1 MDFFFSGYKFFEYD
15 EIDSTNLEAK
25 RYALEKGAREENSE
39 EAADIPVFIAK
50 HQTSGRGRLG
60 RSFFSPEE
68 TGLYMSLLLSVEQ
81 KLIDTDLITPAAGVA
96 VCRTIEEFSPE
107 KPKIKWVNDIYL
119 NKKKVCG
126 ILTEGIL
133 NPKEGKI
140 SQVIIG
146 IGVNL
151 FEPKTGFPTEIE
163 NIAGFVFNKDF
174 FKNPADAKY
183 QFVEKLLE
191 NLEITLEKSQEKIT
205 MDEYKTRSLVI
216 GKTVTVITPQKKYA
230 ALVKDI
236 TEKGHLIV
244 EYEENGKIQQ
254 TELLSGEVS
263 LKI

>member
-1 MDFFFSGYKFFEYD
+1 MTKTGYDFFEYD

-25 RYALEKGAREENSE
+25 RLVAKKSSATKQ
-39 EAADIPVFIAK
+39 VFLAK
-50 HQTSGRGRLG
+50 RQTAGRGRLG

-68 TGLYMSLLLSVEQ
+68 TGLYMSLLLQIDE
-81 KLIDTDLITPAAGVA
+81 KLLDTDLITPAAGVA
-96 VCRTIEEFSPE
+96 VCRTIDFFYDE
-107 KPKIKWVNDIYL
+107 KGKKANPQIKWVNDIYL

-151 FEPKTGFPTEIE
+151 FEPKTGFPPEIE

-174 FKNPADAKY
+174 FKNPEETKY

-205 MDEYKTRSLVI
+205 MEEYKERSLVI
-216 GKTVTVITPQKKYA
+216 GKTVTVITPQKQYA
-230 ALVKDI
+230 ALVKDV

-244 EYEENGKIQQ
+244 EYEENGQIQQ

-263 LKI
+263 LKL

>member
-1 MDFFFSGYKFFEYD
+1 MTKTGYDFFEYD

-25 RYALEKGAREENSE
+25 RLVAKKSSATKQ
-39 EAADIPVFIAK
+39 VFLAK
-50 HQTSGRGRLG
+50 RQTAGRGRLG

-68 TGLYMSLLLSVEQ
+68 TGLYLSLLLQIDE
-81 KLIDTDLITPAAGVA
+81 KLLDTDLITPAAGVA
-96 VCRTIEEFSPE
+96 VCRTIDFFYDE
-107 KPKIKWVNDIYL
+107 KGKKANPQIKWVNDIYL

-151 FEPKTGFPTEIE
+151 FEPKTGFPPEIE

-174 FKNPADAKY
+174 FKNPEEAKY

-205 MDEYKTRSLVI
+205 MEEYKKRSLVI
-216 GKTVTVITPQKKYA
+216 GKTVTVISGQKTYP
-230 ALVKDI
+230 ALVKDV

-244 EYEENGKIQQ
+244 EYEENGQIQQ

-263 LKI
+263 LRV

>member
-1 MDFFFSGYKFFEYD
+1 MTKTGYDFFEYD

-25 RYALEKGAREENSE
+25 RLVAKKSSATKQ
-39 EAADIPVFIAK
+39 VFLAK
-50 HQTSGRGRLG
+50 RQTAGRGRLG

-68 TGLYMSLLLSVEQ
+68 TGLYMSLLLQIDE
-81 KLIDTDLITPAAGVA
+81 KLLDTDLITPAAGVA
-96 VCRTIEEFSPE
+96 VCRTIDFFYDE
-107 KPKIKWVNDIYL
+107 KGKKANPQIKWVNDIYL

-151 FEPKTGFPTEIE
+151 FEPKTGFPPEIE
-163 NIAGFVFNKDF
+163 NIAGFVYNKDF
-174 FKNPADAKY
+174 FKNPEETKY
-183 QFVEKLLE
+183 QFVAKLLE
-191 NLEITLEKSQEKIT
+191 NLEKTLEAAQEKAV
-205 MDEYKTRSLVI
+205 MEEYKARSFLI
-216 GKTVTVITPQKKYA
+216 GKNVTVITPQKHYA
-230 ALVKDI
+230 ALVKDV

-244 EYEENGKIQQ
+244 EYEENGQIQQ

-263 LKI
+263 LKL

>member
-1 MDFFFSGYKFFEYD
+1 MTKTGYDFFEYD

-25 RYALEKGAREENSE
+25 RLVAKKSSATKQ
-39 EAADIPVFIAK
+39 VFLAK
-50 HQTSGRGRLG
+50 RQTAGRGRLG

-68 TGLYMSLLLSVEQ
+68 TGLYMSLLLQIDE
-81 KLIDTDLITPAAGVA
+81 KLLDTDLITPAAGVA
-96 VCRTIEEFSPE
+96 VCRTIDFFYDE
-107 KPKIKWVNDIYL
+107 KGKKANPQIKWVNDIYL

-151 FEPKTGFPTEIE
+151 FEPKTGFPPEIE
-163 NIAGFVFNKDF
+163 NIAGFVYNKDF
-174 FKNPADAKY
+174 FKNPEETKY
-183 QFVEKLLE
+183 QFVAKLLE

-205 MDEYKTRSLVI
+205 MEEYKERSLVI
-216 GKTVTVITPQKKYA
+216 GKTVTVITPQKQYA
-230 ALVKDI
+230 ALVKDV

-244 EYEENGKIQQ
+244 EYEENGQIQQ

-263 LKI
+263 LKL

>member
-1 MDFFFSGYKFFEYD
+1 MTKTGYDFFEYD

-25 RYALEKGAREENSE
+25 RLVAKKSSATKQ
-39 EAADIPVFIAK
+39 VFLAK
-50 HQTSGRGRLG
+50 RQTAGRGRLG

-68 TGLYMSLLLSVEQ
+68 TGLYMSLLLQIDE
-81 KLIDTDLITPAAGVA
+81 KLLDTDLITPAAGVA
-96 VCRTIEEFSPE
+96 VCRPIDFFYDE
-107 KPKIKWVNDIYL
+107 KGKKANPQIKWVNDIYL

-151 FEPKTGFPTEIE
+151 FEPKTGFPPEIE
-163 NIAGFVFNKDF
+163 NIAGFVYNKDF
-174 FKNPADAKY
+174 FKNPEETKY
-183 QFVEKLLE
+183 QFVAKLLE

-205 MDEYKTRSLVI
+205 MEEYKERSLVI
-216 GKTVTVITPQKKYA
+216 GKTVTVITPQKQYA
-230 ALVKDI
+230 ALVKDV

-244 EYEENGKIQQ
+244 EYEENGQIQQ

-263 LKI
+263 LKL

>member
-1 MDFFFSGYKFFEYD
+1 MTKTGYDFFEYD

-25 RYALEKGAREENSE
+25 RLVAKKSSATKQ
-39 EAADIPVFIAK
+39 VFLAK
-50 HQTSGRGRLG
+50 RQTAGRGRLG

-68 TGLYMSLLLSVEQ
+68 TGLYMSLLLQIDE
-81 KLIDTDLITPAAGVA
+81 KLLDTDLITPAAGVA
-96 VCRTIEEFSPE
+96 VCRTIDFFYDE
-107 KPKIKWVNDIYL
+107 KGKKANPQIKWVNDIYL

-151 FEPKTGFPTEIE
+151 FEPKTGFPPEIE

-174 FKNPADAKY
+174 FKNPEETKY
-183 QFVEKLLE
+183 QFVAKLLE

-205 MDEYKTRSLVI
+205 MEEYKERSLVI
-216 GKTVTVITPQKKYA
+216 GKTVTVITPQKQYA
-230 ALVKDI
+230 ALVKDV

-244 EYEENGKIQQ
+244 EYEENGQIQQ

-263 LKI
+263 LKL

>member
-1 MDFFFSGYKFFEYD
+1 MTKTGYDFFEYD

-25 RYALEKGAREENSE
+25 RFVAKKSSATKQ
-39 EAADIPVFIAK
+39 VFLAK
-50 HQTSGRGRLG
+50 RQTAGRGRLG

-68 TGLYMSLLLSVEQ
+68 TGLYMSLLLQIDE
-81 KLIDTDLITPAAGVA
+81 KLLDTDLITPAAGVA
-96 VCRTIEEFSPE
+96 VCRTIDFFYDE
-107 KPKIKWVNDIYL
+107 KGKKANPQIKWVNDIYL

-151 FEPKTGFPTEIE
+151 FEPKTGFPPEIE

-174 FKNPADAKY
+174 FKNPEETKY

-205 MDEYKTRSLVI
+205 MEEYKERSLVI
-216 GKTVTVITPQKKYA
+216 GKTVTVITPQKQYA
-230 ALVKDI
+230 ALVKDV

-244 EYEENGKIQQ
+244 EDLEQGKITQLF
-254 TELLSGEVS
+254 TGEVS
-263 LKI
+263 LKL

>member
-1 MDFFFSGYKFFEYD
+1 MTKTGYDFFEYD

-25 RYALEKGAREENSE
+25 RLVAKKSSATKQ
-39 EAADIPVFIAK
+39 VFLAK
-50 HQTSGRGRLG
+50 RQTAGRGRLG

-68 TGLYMSLLLSVEQ
+68 TGLYMSLLLQIDE
-81 KLIDTDLITPAAGVA
+81 KLLDTDLITPAAGVA
-96 VCRTIEEFSPE
+96 VCRTIDFFYDE
-107 KPKIKWVNDIYL
+107 KGKKANPQIKWVNDIYL

-151 FEPKTGFPTEIE
+151 FEPKTGFPPEIE

-174 FKNPADAKY
+174 FKNPEETKY
-183 QFVEKLLE
+183 QFVGKLLE
-191 NLEITLEKSQEKIT
+191 NLEITMEKSQEKIT
-205 MDEYKTRSLVI
+205 MDEYKERSLVI
-216 GKTVTVITPQKKYA
+216 GKSVTVITPQKHYA
-230 ALVKDI
+230 ALVKDV

-244 EYEENGKIQQ
+244 EYEENGQIQQ

>member
-1 MDFFFSGYKFFEYD
+1 MTKNGYDFFEYD

-25 RYALEKGAREENSE
+25 RLVAKKSSATKQ
-39 EAADIPVFIAK
+39 VFLAK
-50 HQTSGRGRLG
+50 RQTAGRGRLG

-68 TGLYMSLLLSVEQ
+68 TGLYMSLLLQIDE
-81 KLIDTDLITPAAGVA
+81 KLLDTDLITPAAGVA
-96 VCRTIEEFSPE
+96 VCRTIDFFYDE
-107 KPKIKWVNDIYL
+107 KGKKANPQIKWVNDIYL

-151 FEPKTGFPTEIE
+151 FEPKTGFPPEIE

-174 FKNPADAKY
+174 FKNPEETKY
-183 QFVEKLLE
+183 QFVAKLLE

-205 MDEYKTRSLVI
+205 MEEYKERSLVI
-216 GKTVTVITPQKKYA
+216 GKTVTVITPQKQYA
-230 ALVKDI
+230 ALVKDV

-244 EYEENGKIQQ
+244 EDLEQGKITQLF
-254 TELLSGEVS
+254 TGEVS
-263 LKI
+263 LKL

>member
-1 MDFFFSGYKFFEYD
+1 MTKTGYDFFEYD

-25 RYALEKGAREENSE
+25 RLVAKKSSATKQ
-39 EAADIPVFIAK
+39 VFLAK
-50 HQTSGRGRLG
+50 RQTAGRGRLG

-68 TGLYMSLLLSVEQ
+68 TGLYMSLLLQIDE
-81 KLIDTDLITPAAGVA
+81 KLLDTDLITPAAGVA
-96 VCRTIEEFSPE
+96 VCRTIDFFYDE
-107 KPKIKWVNDIYL
+107 KGKKANPKIKWVNDIYL

-151 FEPKTGFPTEIE
+151 FEPKTGFPPEIE

-174 FKNPADAKY
+174 FKNPEEAKY
-183 QFVEKLLE
+183 QFVAKLLE

-205 MDEYKTRSLVI
+205 MEEYKERSLVI
-216 GKTVTVITPQKKYA
+216 GKTVTVITPQKQYA
-230 ALVKDI
+230 ALVKDV

-244 EYEENGKIQQ
+244 EYEENGQIQQ

-263 LKI
+263 LKL

>member
-1 MDFFFSGYKFFEYD
+1 MTKTGYDFFEYD

-25 RYALEKGAREENSE
+25 RLVAKKSSATKQ
-39 EAADIPVFIAK
+39 VFLAK
-50 HQTSGRGRLG
+50 RQTAGRGRLG

-68 TGLYMSLLLSVEQ
+68 TGLYMSLLLQIDE

-96 VCRTIEEFSPE
+96 VCRTIDFFYDE
-107 KPKIKWVNDIYL
+107 KGKKANPQIKWVNDIYL

-146 IGVNL
+146 VGVNL
-151 FEPKTGFPTEIE
+151 FEPKTGFPPEIE

-174 FKNPADAKY
+174 FKNPEETKY

-205 MDEYKTRSLVI
+205 MEEYKERSLVI
-216 GKTVTVITPQKKYA
+216 GKTVTVITGQSTYS
-230 ALVKDI
+230 ALVKDV

-244 EYEENGKIQQ
+244 EDLEQGKITQ
-254 TELLSGEVS
+254 LYSGEVS
-263 LKI
+263 LKL

>member
-1 MDFFFSGYKFFEYD
+1 MTKTGYDFFEYD

-25 RYALEKGAREENSE
+25 RLVAKKSSATKQ
-39 EAADIPVFIAK
+39 VFLAK
-50 HQTSGRGRLG
+50 RQTAGRGRLG

-68 TGLYMSLLLSVEQ
+68 TGLYMSLLLQIDE
-81 KLIDTDLITPAAGVA
+81 KLLDTDLITPAAGVA
-96 VCRTIEEFSPE
+96 VCRTIDFFYDE
-107 KPKIKWVNDIYL
+107 KGKKANPQIKWVNDIYL

-151 FEPKTGFPTEIE
+151 FEPKTGFPPEIE

-174 FKNPADAKY
+174 FKNPEETKY
-183 QFVEKLLE
+183 QFVAKLLE
-191 NLEITLEKSQEKIT
+191 NLEITLENSQEKIT
-205 MDEYKTRSLVI
+205 MEEYKERSLVI
-216 GKTVTVITPQKKYA
+216 GKTVTVITPQKQYA
-230 ALVKDI
+230 ALVKDV

-244 EYEENGKIQQ
+244 EYEENGQIQQ

-263 LKI
+263 LKL

>member
-1 MDFFFSGYKFFEYD
+1 MTKTGYDFFEYD

-25 RYALEKGAREENSE
+25 RLVAKKSTATKQ
-39 EAADIPVFIAK
+39 VFLAK
-50 HQTSGRGRLG
+50 RQTAGRGRLG

-68 TGLYMSLLLSVEQ
+68 TGLYMSLLLQIDE
-81 KLIDTDLITPAAGVA
+81 KLLDTDLITPAAGVA
-96 VCRTIEEFSPE
+96 VCRTIDFFYDE
-107 KPKIKWVNDIYL
+107 KGKKANPQIKWVNDIYL

-151 FEPKTGFPTEIE
+151 FEPKTGFPSEIE

-174 FKNPADAKY
+174 FKNPEETKY
-183 QFVEKLLE
+183 QFVAKLLE

-205 MDEYKTRSLVI
+205 MEEYKERSLVI
-216 GKTVTVITPQKKYA
+216 GKTVTVITGQSTYS
-230 ALVKDI
+230 ALVKDL

-244 EYEENGKIQQ
+244 EDLEQGKITQ
-254 TELLSGEVS
+254 LYSGEVS
-263 LKI
+263 LKL

>member
-1 MDFFFSGYKFFEYD
+1 MTKTGYDFFEYD

-25 RYALEKGAREENSE
+25 RFVAKKSTATKQ
-39 EAADIPVFIAK
+39 VFLAK
-50 HQTSGRGRLG
+50 KQTGGRGRLG

-68 TGLYMSLLLSVEQ
+68 TGLYMSLLLQIDE
-81 KLIDTDLITPAAGVA
+81 KLLDTDLITPAAGVA
-96 VCRTIEEFSPE
+96 VCRTIEEFSLE

-163 NIAGFVFNKDF
+163 NIAGFVFNKDC
-174 FKNPADAKY
+174 FKNPEETKY
-183 QFVEKLLE
+183 QFVAKLLE

-205 MDEYKTRSLVI
+205 MEEYKERSLVI
-216 GKTVTVITPQKKYA
+216 GKTVTVITGQSTYS
-230 ALVKDI
+230 ALVKDV

-244 EYEENGKIQQ
+244 EDLEQGKITQ
-254 TELLSGEVS
+254 LYSGEVS
-263 LKI
+263 LKL

>member
-1 MDFFFSGYKFFEYD
+1 MTKTGYDFFEYD

-25 RYALEKGAREENSE
+25 RLVAKKSSATKQ
-39 EAADIPVFIAK
+39 VFLAK
-50 HQTSGRGRLG
+50 RQTAGRGRLG

-68 TGLYMSLLLSVEQ
+68 TGLYMSLLLQIDE
-81 KLIDTDLITPAAGVA
+81 KLLDTDLITPAAGVA
-96 VCRTIEEFSPE
+96 VCRTIDFFYDE
-107 KPKIKWVNDIYL
+107 KGKKANPQIKWVNDIYL

-151 FEPKTGFPTEIE
+151 FEPKTGFPPEIE

-174 FKNPADAKY
+174 FKNPEETKY
-183 QFVEKLLE
+183 QFVAKLLE

-205 MDEYKTRSLVI
+205 MEEYKERSLVI
-216 GKTVTVITPQKKYA
+216 GKSVTVITPQKQYA
-230 ALVKDI
+230 ALVKDV

-244 EYEENGKIQQ
+244 EYEENCQIQQ

-263 LKI
+263 LKL

>member
-1 MDFFFSGYKFFEYD
+1 MTKTGYDFFEYD

-25 RYALEKGAREENSE
+25 RFVAKKSTATKQ
-39 EAADIPVFIAK
+39 VFLAK
-50 HQTSGRGRLG
+50 KQTGGRGRLG

-68 TGLYMSLLLSVEQ
+68 TGLYMSLLLQIDE
-81 KLIDTDLITPAAGVA
+81 KLLDTDLITPAAGVA

-151 FEPKTGFPTEIE
+151 FEPKTGFPIEIA
-163 NIAGFVFNKDF
+163 NIATSLFG
-174 FKNPADAKY
+174 KNVENPESVKY

-205 MDEYKTRSLVI
+205 MEEYKERSLVI
-216 GKTVTVITPQKKYA
+216 GKTVTVITGQSTYS
-230 ALVKDI
+230 ALVKDV
-236 TEKGHLIV
+236 TEKGYLIV
-244 EYEENGKIQQ
+244 EDLEQGKITQ
-254 TELLSGEVS
+254 LYSGEVS
-263 LKI
+263 LKL

>member
-1 MDFFFSGYKFFEYD
+1 MTKTGYDFFEYD

-25 RYALEKGAREENSE
+25 RLVAKKSSATKQ
-39 EAADIPVFIAK
+39 VFLAK
-50 HQTSGRGRLG
+50 RQTAGRGRLG

-68 TGLYMSLLLSVEQ
+68 TGLYMSLLLQIDE
-81 KLIDTDLITPAAGVA
+81 KLLDTDLITPAAGVA
-96 VCRTIEEFSPE
+96 VCRTIDFFYDE
-107 KPKIKWVNDIYL
+107 KGKKANPQIKWVNDIYL

-151 FEPKTGFPTEIE
+151 FEPKTGFPPEIE

-174 FKNPADAKY
+174 FKNPEETKY
-183 QFVEKLLE
+183 QFVAKLLE

-205 MDEYKTRSLVI
+205 MEEYKERSLVI
-216 GKTVTVITPQKKYA
+216 GKTVTVITPQKQYA
-230 ALVKDI
+230 ALVKDV

-244 EYEENGKIQQ
+244 EDLEQGKITQLF
-254 TELLSGEVS
+254 TGEVS
-263 LKI
+263 LKL

>member
-1 MDFFFSGYKFFEYD
+1 MTKTGYDFFEYD

-25 RYALEKGAREENSE
+25 RLVAKKSSATKQ
-39 EAADIPVFIAK
+39 VFLAK
-50 HQTSGRGRLG
+50 RQTAGRGRLG

-68 TGLYMSLLLSVEQ
+68 TGLYMSLLLQIDE
-81 KLIDTDLITPAAGVA
+81 KLLDTDLITPAAGVA
-96 VCRTIEEFSPE
+96 VCRTIDFFYDE
-107 KPKIKWVNDIYL
+107 KGKKANPQIKWVNDIYL

-151 FEPKTGFPTEIE
+151 FEPKTGFPVEIA
-163 NIAGFVFNKDF
+163 NIATSLFG
-174 FKNPADAKY
+174 KNVENPESVKY

-205 MDEYKTRSLVI
+205 MEEYKERSLVI
-216 GKTVTVITPQKKYA
+216 GKTVTVITPQKQYA
-230 ALVKDI
+230 ALVKDV

-244 EYEENGKIQQ
+244 EYEENGQIQQ

-263 LKI
+263 LKL

>member
-1 MDFFFSGYKFFEYD
+1 MTKTGYDFFEYD

-25 RYALEKGAREENSE
+25 RLVAKKSSATKQ
-39 EAADIPVFIAK
+39 VFLAK
-50 HQTSGRGRLG
+50 RQTAGRGRLG

-68 TGLYMSLLLSVEQ
+68 TGLYMSLLLQIDE
-81 KLIDTDLITPAAGVA
+81 KLLDTDLITPAAGVA
-96 VCRTIEEFSPE
+96 VCRTIDFFYDE
-107 KPKIKWVNDIYL
+107 KGKKANPQIKWVNDIYL

-151 FEPKTGFPTEIE
+151 FEPKTGFPPEIE

-174 FKNPADAKY
+174 YKNPEETKY

-205 MDEYKTRSLVI
+205 MEEYKERSLVI
-216 GKTVTVITPQKKYA
+216 GKTVTVITPQKQYA
-230 ALVKDI
+230 ALVKDV

-244 EYEENGKIQQ
+244 EYEENGQIQQ

-263 LKI
+263 LKL

>member
-1 MDFFFSGYKFFEYD
+1 MTKTGYDFFEYD

-25 RYALEKGAREENSE
+25 RLVAKKSSATKQ
-39 EAADIPVFIAK
+39 VFLAK
-50 HQTSGRGRLG
+50 RQTAGRGRLG

-68 TGLYMSLLLSVEQ
+68 TGLYMSLLLQIDE
-81 KLIDTDLITPAAGVA
+81 KLLDTDLITPAAGIA
-96 VCRTIEEFSPE
+96 VCRTIEFFYDE
-107 KPKIKWVNDIYL
+107 KGKKANPQIKWVNDIYL

-151 FEPKTGFPTEIE
+151 FEPKTGFPPEIE

-174 FKNPADAKY
+174 FKNPEETKY
-183 QFVEKLLE
+183 QFVAKLLE

-205 MDEYKTRSLVI
+205 MEEYKERSLVI
-216 GKTVTVITPQKKYA
+216 GKTVTVITPQKQYA
-230 ALVKDI
+230 ALVKDV

-244 EYEENGKIQQ
+244 EDLEQGKITQLF
-254 TELLSGEVS
+254 TGEVS
-263 LKI
+263 LKL

>member
-1 MDFFFSGYKFFEYD
+1 
-15 EIDSTNLEAK
+15 
-25 RYALEKGAREENSE
+25 
-39 EAADIPVFIAK
+39 
-50 HQTSGRGRLG
+50 
-60 RSFFSPEE
+60 
-68 TGLYMSLLLSVEQ
+68 MSLLLQIDE
-81 KLIDTDLITPAAGVA
+81 KLLDTDLITPAAGVA
-96 VCRTIEEFSPE
+96 VCRTIDFFYDEKGKKA

-151 FEPKTGFPTEIE
+151 FEPKTGFPPEIE

-174 FKNPADAKY
+174 FKNPEETKY

-205 MDEYKTRSLVI
+205 MEEYKERSLVI
-216 GKTVTVITPQKKYA
+216 GKTVTVITPQKQYA
-230 ALVKDI
+230 ALVKDV

-244 EYEENGKIQQ
+244 EYEENGQIQQ

-263 LKI
+263 LKL

>member
-1 MDFFFSGYKFFEYD
+1 MTKTGYDFFEYD

-25 RYALEKGAREENSE
+25 RLVAKKSSATKQ
-39 EAADIPVFIAK
+39 VFLAK
-50 HQTSGRGRLG
+50 RQTAGRGRLG

-68 TGLYMSLLLSVEQ
+68 TGLYMSLLLQIDE
-81 KLIDTDLITPAAGVA
+81 KLLDTDLITPAAGVA
-96 VCRTIEEFSPE
+96 VCRTIDFFYDE
-107 KPKIKWVNDIYL
+107 KGKKANPQIKWVNDIYL

-151 FEPKTGFPTEIE
+151 FEPKTGFPPEIE

-174 FKNPADAKY
+174 FKNPEETKY
-183 QFVEKLLE
+183 QFVAKLLE

-205 MDEYKTRSLVI
+205 MEEYKERSLVI
-216 GKTVTVITPQKKYA
+216 GKTVTVITPQKQYA
-230 ALVKDI
+230 ALVKDV

-244 EYEENGKIQQ
+244 EYEENGQIQQ

>member
-1 MDFFFSGYKFFEYD
+1 MTKTGYDFFEYD

-25 RYALEKGAREENSE
+25 RLVAKKSSATKQ
-39 EAADIPVFIAK
+39 VFLAK
-50 HQTSGRGRLG
+50 RQTAGRGRLG

-68 TGLYMSLLLSVEQ
+68 TGLYMSLLLQIDE
-81 KLIDTDLITPAAGVA
+81 KLLDTDLITPAAGVA
-96 VCRTIEEFSPE
+96 VCRTIDFFYDE
-107 KPKIKWVNDIYL
+107 KGKKANPQIKWVNDIYL

-151 FEPKTGFPTEIE
+151 FEPKTGFPPEIE

-174 FKNPADAKY
+174 FKNPEEAKY
-183 QFVEKLLE
+183 QFVAKLLE

-205 MDEYKTRSLVI
+205 MEEYKERSLVI
-216 GKTVTVITPQKKYA
+216 GKTVTVITPQKQYA
-230 ALVKDI
+230 ALVKDV

-244 EYEENGKIQQ
+244 EYEENGQIQQ

-263 LKI
+263 LKL